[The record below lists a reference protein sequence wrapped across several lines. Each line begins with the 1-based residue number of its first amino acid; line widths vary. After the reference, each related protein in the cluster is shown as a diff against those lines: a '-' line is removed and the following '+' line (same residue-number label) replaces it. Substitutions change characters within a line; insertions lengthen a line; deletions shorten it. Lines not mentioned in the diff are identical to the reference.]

1 MTRDRVDFVDKY
13 DARCGFF
20 TLLKHVADA
29 ACADTH
35 KHLNKIPAP
44 DGKERNGRLARDCA
58 REEVFSRAPEARPS
72 TPLLECDPRASETF
86 SDHAKTRRA
95 LALRLL
101 LPRPR
106 QRREM

>member
-1 MTRDRVDFVDKY
+1 MTPDRVDFVDKY

-35 KHLNKIPAP
+35 KHLNKIRAA
-44 DGKERNGRLARDCA
+44 DGKERNVRPAGNGGAGNAFTGC
-58 REEVFSRAPEARPS
+58 PEARPS
-72 TPLLECDPRASETF
+72 THILECDHRASETF